1 MQVPDRTS
9 DKSSVSFVV
18 ANNASV
24 EVRRLS
30 STNLPPTRSQVLL
43 QLFVRKS
50 LLLLLLR
57 PKLLPALYFATIYL
71 VTF

>member
-1 MQVPDRTS
+1 MQVPDKTS

-18 ANNASV
+18 PTNASV
-24 EVRRLS
+24 EVCRRS

-50 LLLLLLR
+50 LLLLLR
-57 PKLLPALYFATIYL
+57 PKLLPAPYFATIYL

>member
-1 MQVPDRTS
+1 MQAPDTTFG
-9 DKSSVSFVV
+9 KSCCVSFV
-18 ANNASV
+18 ANNGSV
-24 EVRRLS
+24 EACRRL
-30 STNLPPTRSQVLL
+30 STNLPPSRSQVLL

-50 LLLLLLR
+50 LLLLLR